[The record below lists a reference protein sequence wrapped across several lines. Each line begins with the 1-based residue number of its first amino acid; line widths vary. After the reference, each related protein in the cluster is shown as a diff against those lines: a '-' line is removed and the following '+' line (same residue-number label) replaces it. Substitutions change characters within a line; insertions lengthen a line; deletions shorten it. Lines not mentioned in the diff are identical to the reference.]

1 MPTERT
7 IPPESVRANSRQ
19 ALIDAAFE
27 EFSAKGYE
35 AATVAGIAERAGVTT
50 GALYAHFRGKLDLLA
65 AAVGLMPV
73 EDIMRRAGAAG
84 SQPLTVTTKLLG
96 EGMARGPDRRTLL
109 LLDVIVVARRDPRVA
124 ETLRNALTTYLDA
137 MERATEAGTALGVID
152 PAVAPHDLARVLAL
166 LTFGMVVFGALGEAP
181 PSDQAFERVAEL
193 LLQSSGA
200 ADDEPA
206 ALGRV
211 RTRAAEVDRV
221 RRSLEDAIAA
231 AAADGHSLRQI
242 GAAAGMSH
250 ERVRQVLQVRGNQAR
265 QED

>member
-1 MPTERT
+1 MADPDRPGTD
-7 IPPESVRANSRQ
+7 SARANSRQ

-65 AAVGLMPV
+65 AAVGLTPV
-73 EDIMRRAGAAG
+73 EDILRRAAEAGA
-84 SQPLTVTTKLLG
+84 QPLTVTSRLLG

-124 ETLRNALTTYLDA
+124 ETLRAGLTTYLDA
-137 MERATEAGTALGVID
+137 MERATEAGSVLGVID
-152 PAVAPHDLARVLAL
+152 PAVAPRDLARVLAL

-181 PSDQAFERVAEL
+181 PSDAAFERVAEL
-193 LLQSSGA
+193 LLQSAGA
-200 ADDEPA
+200 LEADAPA

-211 RTRAAEVDRV
+211 RARAAEVDRAKA
-221 RRSLEDAIAA
+221 SLDDAIVAA
-231 AAADGHSLRQI
+231 VEDGHSLRQV
-242 GAAAGMSH
+242 GAAAGLSH
-250 ERVRQVLQVRGNQAR
+250 ERVRQLLQSRAADRHPG
-265 QED
+265 